1 MLIKISKK
9 TPFLLIKKAL
19 LLIGEYKPE
28 KTLLIVRGD
37 CYAVSTAIVIAYWH
51 FEPSYYRMKPAGGV

>member
-19 LLIGEYKPE
+19 LLIGEFKPE

-37 CYAVSTAIVIAYWH
+37 CYSVSAAIVIAYWS
-51 FEPSYYRMKPAGGV
+51 FDPSYYRMNPTGGV